1 MSAEGAKQ
9 LFWIEEIGH
18 LPSDYQAV
26 EALNVNGP
34 TNGAY
39 INSKL
44 KLVGKDSRIEGY
56 AVATQTGGEWNCIF
70 GAETSDNADDTLK
83 IRRNGTSGL
92 NICANHDDGITFTVQ
107 SGKMFYFCLE
117 GTEFTIDDATKTL
130 SWTSQIQSPEL
141 FIGTQSLN
149 GSLFNNSRFWLGAI
163 GSLKFQSNGKIVGMF
178 IPCEHT
184 TSHVFGFYDLVTK
197 QFMTS
202 LTNTQFTEWQTA

>member
-1 MSAEGAKQ
+1 MNQAKKQ
-9 LFWIEEIGH
+9 LFWIDEIGQ
-18 LPSDYQAV
+18 LPHNYQMV

-44 KLVGKDSRIEGY
+44 KLVGEDSRIEGY
-56 AVATQTGGEWNCIF
+56 AVATQTGGVWNCIF

-92 NICANHDDGITFTVQ
+92 NICANHDDSITFTVQ
-107 SGKMFYFCLE
+107 RGKMFYFCLK
-117 GTEFTIDDATKTL
+117 GTEFTIDDTTKTL

-149 GSLFNNSRFWLGAI
+149 GSLYHNNRFWLGAI

-178 IPCEHT
+178 IPCKHT
-184 TSHVFGFYDLVTK
+184 TSQEFGFYDLITR

-202 LTNTQFTEWQTA
+202 LTNTQFTEWQST